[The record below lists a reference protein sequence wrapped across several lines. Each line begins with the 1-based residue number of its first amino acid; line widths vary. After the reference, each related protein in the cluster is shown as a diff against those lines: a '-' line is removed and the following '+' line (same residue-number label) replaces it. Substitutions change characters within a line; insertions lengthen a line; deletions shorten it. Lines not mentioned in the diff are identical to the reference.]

1 MPNHCPPPTA
11 THCNCRRSN
20 DERSTLNLNRIP
32 KVRPLYTYHL
42 IYLDTMY
49 CWHGLLLSLSFRCGS
64 NKRPGQYNSVGQLFN
79 CDTLTRPHFGLK
91 SSCALYLCICICM
104 CSKPSTFILISEK
117 KKEQKPGRYLTG
129 DPVRSNMSA
138 VWQCTMHQT
147 PPLCSPNPPPP
158 LTKIARAVA
167 TTCC

>member
-1 MPNHCPPPTA
+1 MQMEDAKPPPTA

-32 KVRPLYTYHL
+32 KVRPLYTYVL
-42 IYLDTMY
+42 IYLDIMY
-49 CWHGLLLSLSFRCGS
+49 CWHGLLLGLSFRCGS

-91 SSCALYLCICICM
+91 SSCALYLCICICICM

-117 KKEQKPGRYLTG
+117 KKSRNQVVT
-129 DPVRSNMSA
+129 
-138 VWQCTMHQT
+138 
-147 PPLCSPNPPPP
+147 
-158 LTKIARAVA
+158 
-167 TTCC
+167 